1 MIVDVEGWNEPRG
14 KCSGATAVRG
24 VSLVPRPA
32 EIASRRRGRG
42 QQVDLLVSILAHV
55 RDPEIAGGRVE
66 MEPERI
72 AEAHRVDQSL
82 AGIRARRER
91 IGGRGDERPRSRAA
105 RPARQR
111 AHVEPQDLAVEVRG
125 ILRRAGVEIVSE
137 ARVEHSVGAEA
148 QRAAVVIRVAITVA
162 GQDVVA

>member
-1 MIVDVEGWNEPRG
+1 LARHRRRDPPLAGGLLQPEQRAAAVIGKEIVTVVLERELRGAAIPPVEPGADRRNPDIVIVDVEGWNEPRG

-66 MEPERI
+66 MEPE
-72 AEAHRVDQSL
+72 
-82 AGIRARRER
+82 
-91 IGGRGDERPRSRAA
+91 
-105 RPARQR
+105 
-111 AHVEPQDLAVEVRG
+111 
-125 ILRRAGVEIVSE
+125 
-137 ARVEHSVGAEA
+137 
-148 QRAAVVIRVAITVA
+148 
-162 GQDVVA
+162 